1 MNFTNK
7 VINSLFLFIY
17 ILFFAITSQANTW
30 DILFDY
36 DEYQNVKISPDGKY
50 LAVSMLIENKRGLVF
65 LDRKTLTTVGA
76 TRFSGSYEV
85 GNYHWANNERVIINM
100 VKRHGWLEELNS
112 YGELYAVN
120 FDGSKGEV
128 IYGYQAGE
136 MQTGSHLKKKK
147 STRGWANII
156 DILPEDNKYIL
167 ISSTPMSDTQ
177 ERLASVFKLNIYSGK
192 MKRRIAT
199 SPLPFAQFLT
209 DTSGELRAVV
219 GTDDKNKRKLYIR
232 KVNKWQLVD
241 NNIVGANIQPIS
253 ISASG
258 KYLYSIDDHQQDLTG
273 IFKLDLDNYSYK
285 SIFTDQAVGITNVEM
300 TTDGRSAYAVK
311 LDAGY
316 PSYVILTQ
324 KIDEAKVYKDL
335 IRSFPYSEVS
345 ITSKT
350 KDGNFYI
357 VAVSSDIDPGKIYLF
372 DTKQN
377 KLRFLFKSK
386 PKTKVSEFA
395 EVEPIEF
402 KASDGQKINGYFTKA
417 KSENKDKIAPLVILV
432 HGGPHGVRD
441 NWRFSSEVQYLAL
454 NGYSVL
460 QVNYRGSGG
469 YGHKF
474 ETAGHK
480 AWGSTSQQ
488 DIHDGYQWL
497 VKQNKASINNAC
509 IMGAS
514 FGAYSAI
521 QSTTLYPNTYKCAI
535 ANAGIYDLELMF
547 NEGDIQER
555 SSGKSYLEQVLG
567 TDKKLLSDMSPVNY
581 VDKIKVPLLLA
592 HGKRDNRAPFEHVER
607 LRESLDRENKS
618 YEWFVL
624 DKEGHGFFNPE
635 NQKAYMNKVLSFLDK
650 NLI

>member
-1 MNFTNK
+1 MNFNKK
-7 VINSLFLFIY
+7 VINSFILFIHL
-17 ILFFAITSQANTW
+17 LFVTTIIQANTW
-30 DILFDY
+30 DKLFDH
-36 DEYQNVKISPDGKY
+36 DEFQNMKISPDGKY
-50 LAVSMLIENKRGLVF
+50 LAVSMLIEDERGLVF
-65 LDRKTLTTVGA
+65 LDRKTLTTVSV
-76 TRFSGSYEV
+76 TRFAGSYEV

-100 VKRHGWLEELNS
+100 VKRHGWLEELVS

-128 IYGYQAGE
+128 VYGHQAGE

-147 STRGWANII
+147 STRGWAEVI
-156 DILPEDNKYIL
+156 DVLPEDNKHIL
-167 ISSTPMSDTQ
+167 ISSTPMSDNQ
-177 ERLASVFKLNIYSGK
+177 ERLASVYKLNIYSGK

-199 SPLPFAQFLT
+199 SPLPFARFLT
-209 DTSGELRAVV
+209 DISGELRAVV
-219 GTDDKNKRKLYIR
+219 GTDNKNIQKLYIR
-232 KVNKWQLVD
+232 KDKEWQLVD
-241 NNIVGANIQPIS
+241 SDIVGSNIQPIS

-258 KYLYSIDDHQQDLTG
+258 KYLYSLDNHHQDLTG
-273 IFKLDLDNYSYK
+273 VFKLNLDNFSYE
-285 SIFTDQAVGITNVEM
+285 SIFTDQTVSISSVEM
-300 TTDGRSAYAVK
+300 STDGRSAYAVK

-316 PSYVILTQ
+316 PSYAILNKQ
-324 KIDEAKVYKDL
+324 MEEAKVYKDL

-345 ITSKT
+345 ITSKA

-357 VAVSSDIDPGKIYLF
+357 VSVSSDVDPGKIYLF
-372 DTKQN
+372 DKKQN
-377 KLRFLFKSK
+377 KLTFLFKNK
-386 PKTKVSEFA
+386 PKTKVSEFV

-417 KSENKDKIAPLVILV
+417 KSQNKDKIAPLVILI

-441 NWRFSSEVQYLAL
+441 NWSFSSEVQYLAL

-460 QVNYRGSGG
+460 QVNYRGSSG
-469 YGHKF
+469 YGRKF

-480 AWGSTSQQ
+480 AWGSISQQ
-488 DIHDGYQWL
+488 DIYDGYQWL
-497 VKQNKASINNAC
+497 VNQKKASANNAC

-547 NEGDIQER
+547 NEGDIKER
-555 SSGKSYLEQVLG
+555 SSGISYLEKVLG
-567 TDKKLLSDMSPVNY
+567 TDKKLLSDMSPVNN

-592 HGKRDNRAPFEHVER
+592 HGKNDERAPFEHAKR
-607 LRESLDRENKS
+607 LKESLDREKKS

-624 DKEGHGFFNPE
+624 DKEGHGFFNTT
-635 NQKAYMNKVLSFLDK
+635 NQKAYMKKVLSFLDE
-650 NLI
+650 NLT